1 MTKIILTNLVGSY
14 PLRVYVS
21 DIYGGNE
28 SFLGQINTSFTGS
41 TEYNLPIVFDNA
53 PQVTIKIIDSNN
65 MVDPEK
71 LKIYSNRHGVDYK
84 TLLSLAAIKPKDN

>member
-21 DIYGGNE
+21 DIYGGND
-28 SFLGQINTSFTGS
+28 SFLGQINASFTGV

-53 PQVTIKIIDSNN
+53 PQVTIKIIDSLNKLVERQFN
-65 MVDPEK
+65 CKLNCDLIVD
-71 LKIYSNRHGVDYK
+71 ISIV
-84 TLLSLAAIKPKDN
+84 T

>member
-28 SFLGQINTSFTGS
+28 LFLGQINSSFTGS
-41 TEYNLPIVFDNA
+41 TEYNLPIVFDYA
-53 PQVTIKIIDSNN
+53 PQVTIKVIDSFNEIIQKQFN
-65 MVDPEK
+65 CKFNCDLIVD
-71 LKIYSNRHGVDYK
+71 ISIV
-84 TLLSLAAIKPKDN
+84 S